1 MSPQYLSVKS
11 ELVAHEQL
19 QRDPLAADRTILAN
33 ERTFLAYIRT
43 AMTLLVG
50 GISLLS
56 FFPSEVVKIVGV
68 ITIIPA
74 VILFGVGSRRY
85 YYLKKYLTR

>member
-11 ELVAHEQL
+11 ELVAHEQVL
-19 QRDPLAADRTILAN
+19 RDPLAADRTILAN

-56 FFPSEVVKIVGV
+56 FFPSDAAKLVGV

-74 VILFGVGSRRY
+74 LILIAVGSRRY
-85 YYLKKYLTR
+85 YYLRKYLTR